1 MLSAF
6 YRFRRIV
13 YIFIAVL
20 GIPANVV
27 ALAVLSQGRCG
38 LSTCTTRY
46 LVSMAAADQ
55 LIILINVVLW
65 RFSYYYFPSV
75 FLHITPVCSLISV
88 LGRVVTGC
96 SVWFTVTF
104 TFDRFVAIC
113 FPKLKTKFC
122 TGKTASAVLTT
133 TSVLLSLQRIPYYF
147 TYEPLR
153 VVGNV
158 PWFCMQKASYF
169 TNPGWVAFD
178 WANTLITPLI
188 PFALILFFNALTVRH
203 VVLTSRV
210 RRGLRRQ
217 RGGGSRSDPE
227 MESRRRSMILL
238 FAISG
243 SFILLWS
250 VHVVHFLYYTTSE
263 ANPNH
268 HNDSEI
274 IFLQVGQ
281 LLLTLSCCTNTFIY
295 ALTQSKFREHLVDA
309 VTFPITSV
317 IHLICRPDAGSLKN
331 QLKVFPIQIQRPP

>member
-6 YRFRRIV
+6 YRFIRIV
-13 YIFIAVL
+13 YIFIALL
-20 GIPANVV
+20 GVPANVV
-27 ALAVLSQGRCG
+27 ALAVLSRGRCG
-38 LSTCTTRY
+38 LSICTTRY
-46 LVSMAAADQ
+46 LVAMAAADQ

-65 RFSYYYFPSV
+65 RFSYYYFPGV

-113 FPKLKTKFC
+113 FHKLKTKFC
-122 TGKTASAVLTT
+122 TGKTASAVMTT

-153 VVGNV
+153 VVDNV
-158 PWFCMQKASYF
+158 PWFCLQKASYF
-169 TNPGWVAFD
+169 TDPGWVAFD
-178 WANTLITPLI
+178 WVNTLIMPLI
-188 PFALILFFNALTVRH
+188 PFALILLFNALTVRH
-203 VVLTSRV
+203 VVFSSRI
-210 RRGLRRQ
+210 RRGLRGQ

-250 VHVVHFLYYTTSE
+250 VHVVHFLYYT
-263 ANPNH
+263 AAGADPNH
-268 HNDSEI
+268 HNDSEV

-295 ALTQSKFREHLVDA
+295 ALTQSKFRENLVNA
-309 VTFPITSV
+309 VKFPITSV
-317 IHLICRPDAGSLKN
+317 IQLIRKPDSRSRRS
-331 QLKVFPIQIQRPP
+331 QLRAFPIQMQHNP

>member
-6 YRFRRIV
+6 YRFIRIV

-20 GIPANVV
+20 GVPANVV
-27 ALAVLSQGRCG
+27 ALAVLSRGRCG
-38 LSTCTTRY
+38 LSICTTRY
-46 LVSMAAADQ
+46 LVAMAAADS
-55 LIILINVVLW
+55 LTILSNVVLW
-65 RFSYYYFPSV
+65 RFIYYFFPGV
-75 FLHITPVCSLISV
+75 FIHITPVCSLISV
-88 LGRVVTGC
+88 LGRVVIGC

-113 FPKLKTKFC
+113 FPKLKMKFC
-122 TGKTASAVLTT
+122 TEKTASAVLTT

-153 VVGNV
+153 VVDNV
-158 PWFCMQKASYF
+158 PWFCLQKASYF
-169 TNPGWVAFD
+169 TDPGWVAFD
-178 WANTLITPLI
+178 WVNTLITPLI
-188 PFALILFFNALTVRH
+188 PFALILFFNAVTVRH

-210 RRGLRRQ
+210 RRGLRGQ

-274 IFLQVGQ
+274 VFLQVGQ

-295 ALTQSKFREHLVDA
+295 ALTQSKFRENLVHA
-309 VTFPITSV
+309 VTFPITLV
-317 IHLICRPDAGSLKN
+317 IRLIHSPDSESRWRQFKA
-331 QLKVFPIQIQRPP
+331 FPSICKRPP

>member
-6 YRFRRIV
+6 YRFIRIV
-13 YIFIAVL
+13 YIFIALL
-20 GIPANVV
+20 GVPANVV
-27 ALAVLSQGRCG
+27 ALAVLSRGRCG
-38 LSTCTTRY
+38 LSICTTRY
-46 LVSMAAADQ
+46 LVAMAAADQ

-65 RFSYYYFPSV
+65 RFSSYYFPGV

-96 SVWFTVTF
+96 SVWFTVWF

-113 FPKLKTKFC
+113 FHKLKTKFC
-122 TGKTASAVLTT
+122 TGKTASAVMTT

-153 VVGNV
+153 VVDNV
-158 PWFCMQKASYF
+158 PWFCLQKASYF
-169 TNPGWVAFD
+169 TDPGWVAFD
-178 WANTLITPLI
+178 WVNTLLMPLI
-188 PFALILFFNALTVRH
+188 PFALILLFNALTVRH
-203 VVLTSRV
+203 VVFSSRV
-210 RRGLRRQ
+210 RRGLRGQ
-217 RGGGSRSDPE
+217 RGGGSCSDPE

-250 VHVVHFLYYTTSE
+250 VHVGHFLYYTTGG
-263 ANPNH
+263 ADPNH
-268 HNDSEI
+268 HNDSEF

-295 ALTQSKFREHLVDA
+295 ALTQSKFRENLVNA
-309 VTFPITSV
+309 VKFPITSV
-317 IHLICRPDAGSLKN
+317 IRLIRKPDSGSRRS
-331 QLKVFPIQIQRPP
+331 QLKAFPIQMEHNS

>member
-1 MLSAF
+1 MSV
-6 YRFRRIV
+6 YRLRNIAYV
-13 YIFIAVL
+13 IIAVL
-20 GIPANVV
+20 GVPANVV
-27 ALAVLSQGRCG
+27 ALAVLSRGRCG
-38 LSTCTTRY
+38 LSICTTRY
-46 LVSMAAADQ
+46 LVAMAAADQ

-65 RFSYYYFPSV
+65 RFSSYYFPGV
-75 FLHITPVCSLISV
+75 FLHTTPVCSLISV

-133 TSVLLSLQRIPYYF
+133 TSVLLSLQKIPYYF

-153 VVGNV
+153 VVDNV
-158 PWFCMQKASYF
+158 PWFCLQKASYF
-169 TNPGWVAFD
+169 TDPGWVAFD

-188 PFALILFFNALTVRH
+188 PFALILLFNALTVRH

-210 RRGLRRQ
+210 RRGLRGQ

-250 VHVVHFLYYTTSE
+250 VHVVHFLYYT
-263 ANPNH
+263 AAGADPNH

-295 ALTQSKFREHLVDA
+295 ALAQSKFRENLVHA
-309 VTFPITSV
+309 VKFPITSV
-317 IHLICRPDAGSLKN
+317 IRLIRKPDSGSRRSQFKA
-331 QLKVFPIQIQRPP
+331 FPIER